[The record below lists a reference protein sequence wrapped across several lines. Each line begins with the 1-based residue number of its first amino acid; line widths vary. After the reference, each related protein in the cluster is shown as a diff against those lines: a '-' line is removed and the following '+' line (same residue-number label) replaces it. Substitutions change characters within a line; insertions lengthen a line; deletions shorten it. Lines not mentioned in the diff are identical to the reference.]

1 MAKRGGPKTVGVS
14 HRYHVTPGVFAN
26 SLVSVVDNSGA
37 KVARV
42 ISVIGNRSHGVHRKI
57 HNAGV
62 GDMIVVSVVEGK
74 PEVRKQ
80 KLRAIVVRQRRPFRR
95 HDGTWVAFDDNAVVI
110 VSEEGQPKG
119 TEIHG
124 PIAMEAAQRW
134 PQIASLAALV
144 I

>member
-42 ISVIGNRSHGVHRKI
+42 ISVIGNRSHGGVHRKI

-62 GDMIVVSVVEGK
+62 GDMIVVSVVEGR

-110 VSEEGQPKG
+110 VSEEGQPK
-119 TEIHG
+119 
-124 PIAMEAAQRW
+124 
-134 PQIASLAALV
+134 ALRFMAP
-144 I
+144 